1 MEKLNPLIATALR
14 RARHYTQKMWVR
26 VVLMGLLAFVS
37 TGMSQLV
44 EVYIPESLAKSVDGT
59 SADRLL
65 QLIASAML
73 AVTIF
78 SITVMVSVYQS
89 SSTQWTP
96 RVHRLIMTDRTTQ
109 NTMAVFIGA
118 YVYAL
123 LGIIL
128 RELGVY
134 VDERAFVL
142 FWMTVL
148 VLVVI
153 VVYLIRW
160 VLHLQGFGQL
170 LDTTRQVE
178 AVTLARL
185 NERLDHPCLG
195 AHPLPDTLPEGLRA
209 VPAWDCGYVQQV
221 FPEALNAVAQSHN
234 VRIYL
239 MVNVGGYAFAGDA
252 LLQIEI
258 PEEAPEW
265 DVLCDDIRETIDI
278 GDVRDYQQDPRFGL
292 VVMGE
297 IGSKALSP
305 GVNDPGTAIDVITRI
320 GRILS
325 GYRDETGRAPET
337 LLARLHVEPLK
348 PAQLLRDGFGTLS
361 RDGAGTLVVQQSLQK
376 TLSGLMRHADSS
388 MCDAARDMARQELA
402 RAMEVMTFEPDRV
415 ALLRSADPDV
425 RPTS

>member
-1 MEKLNPLIATALR
+1 MENLNTILSTLLR
-14 RARHYTQKMWVR
+14 HARHYTRKMWVR
-26 VVLMGLLAFVS
+26 VVMVGMLAFVA
-37 TGMSQLV
+37 TGIGQLV
-44 EVYIPESLAKSVDGT
+44 EPFIPQKLAMSLDGVA
-59 SADRLL
+59 ADRLL

-96 RVHRLIMTDRTTQ
+96 RVHRLIMQDRVTQ

-123 LGIIL
+123 MGIIL
-128 RELGVY
+128 RELGIY
-134 VDERAFVL
+134 GDDRAFVL
-142 FWMTVL
+142 FWMTVA

-178 AVTLARL
+178 QVTRDGLRSRLAR
-185 NERLDHPCLG
+185 PCLG
-195 AHPLPDTLPEGLRA
+195 ARPLVEDVPEDARA
-209 VPAWDCGYVQQV
+209 MPSWESGYLKQIY
-221 FPEALNAVAQSHN
+221 PEALNAVAEKHD

-239 MVNVGGYAFAGDA
+239 TLNVGHYVFLNAPLLRVHSSGADLDWDA
-252 LLQIEI
+252 LCS
-258 PEEAPEW
+258 
-265 DVLCDDIRETIDI
+265 DVRETVIV
-278 GDVRDYQQDPRFGL
+278 GDVRNYEQDPRFGL
-292 VVMGE
+292 IVMGE

-325 GYRDETGRAPET
+325 DYRDETASDPET
-337 LLARLHVEPLK
+337 LLAHLFVAPLD
-348 PAQLLRDGFGTLS
+348 PADMLRDGFGALS
-361 RDGAGTLVVQQSLQK
+361 RDGAGTLEVQQRLQQ
-376 TLSGLMRHADSS
+376 TLAGLMRHPDAGLSR
-388 MCDAARDMARQELA
+388 AARDMARTELD
-402 RAMEVMTFEPDRV
+402 RALLALTFEPDQK
-415 ALLRSADPDV
+415 ALILSADPQV
-425 RPTS
+425 RPV